1 MEELAD
7 KGVPRGDVAPG
18 EDDIAEGDA
27 KVAGEVIVTA
37 AGLEL
42 Y

>member
-1 MEELAD
+1 LAD
-7 KGVPRGDVAPG
+7 EGVPIEDAAPG
-18 EDDIAEGDA
+18 EDDIAEGDT

-37 AGLEL
+37 AGLGL